1 MLFIDNLVMIKLR
14 KNPNK
19 ADIRHGEKKERM
31 KDRNAVKD
39 LFASYLYLYESP
51 RYYSGTD
58 SSTTLTNILDK
69 IESETCNTPR
79 WTEKNLAQL
88 I

>member
-1 MLFIDNLVMIKLR
+1 MIFIDNLVMIKLR

-39 LFASYLYLYESP
+39 LFAS
-51 RYYSGTD
+51 
-58 SSTTLTNILDK
+58 
-69 IESETCNTPR
+69 
-79 WTEKNLAQL
+79 
-88 I
+88 